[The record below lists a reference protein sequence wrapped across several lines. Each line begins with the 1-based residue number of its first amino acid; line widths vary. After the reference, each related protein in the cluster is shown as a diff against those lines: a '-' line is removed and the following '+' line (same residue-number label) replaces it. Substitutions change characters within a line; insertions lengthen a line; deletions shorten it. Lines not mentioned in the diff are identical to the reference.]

1 MKVAINF
8 NKKFNAMIEFITSNL
23 WVVWTIV
30 MFCCLI
36 LELSSGD
43 FFVTCFAIG
52 AFVSIFTSFVLPF
65 WAQVLIWALCSIL
78 SIRLIR
84 PRLIERLHNGGEDRL
99 SNIDALIG
107 RVGTVIETIEP
118 NESGYVKVDGDE
130 WKAVSNSTEL
140 IYKGQ
145 KVEII
150 SRESIIVT
158 VKPV

>member
-1 MKVAINF
+1 
-8 NKKFNAMIEFITSNL
+8 MIEYITSNL
-23 WVVWTIV
+23 WIFWTIV

-78 SIRLIR
+78 SIWLIR
-84 PRLIERLHNGGEDRL
+84 PRLINRLHKNGEDRA
-99 SNIDALIG
+99 SNADALIG
-107 RVGTVIETIEP
+107 RVGIVIEPIEP
-118 NESGYVKVDGDE
+118 DGSGYVKVDGDE
-130 WKAVSNSTEL
+130 WKAVAETTEQ
-140 IYKGQ
+140 IAKGA

-150 SRESIIVT
+150 GRESIIVK

>member
-1 MKVAINF
+1 
-8 NKKFNAMIEFITSNL
+8 MIEYITSNL
-23 WVVWTIV
+23 WIFWTIV

-78 SIRLIR
+78 SIWLIR
-84 PRLIERLHNGGEDRL
+84 PRLINRLHKNGEDRA
-99 SNIDALIG
+99 SNADALIG
-107 RVGTVIETIEP
+107 RVGIVIEPIEP
-118 NESGYVKVDGDE
+118 DGSGYVKVDGDE
-130 WKAVSNSTEL
+130 WKAVAETTEQ
-140 IYKGQ
+140 IVKGA

-150 SRESIIVT
+150 GRESIIVK

>member
-1 MKVAINF
+1 
-8 NKKFNAMIEFITSNL
+8 MIEFITSNL
-23 WVVWTIV
+23 WVFWAIV

-52 AFVSIFTSFVLPF
+52 AFVSIFTSLVLPF
-65 WAQVLIWALCSIL
+65 WAQVLIWAFCSIL

-84 PRLIERLHNGGEDRL
+84 PRLIERLHQGGENRV

-107 RVGTVIETIEP
+107 RIGTVIEPIEVDGY
-118 NESGYVKVDGDE
+118 GYVKVDGDE
-130 WKAVSNSTEL
+130 WKAVSNSNEP
-140 IYKGQ
+140 ISKGR

-150 SRESIIVT
+150 GRESIIVT